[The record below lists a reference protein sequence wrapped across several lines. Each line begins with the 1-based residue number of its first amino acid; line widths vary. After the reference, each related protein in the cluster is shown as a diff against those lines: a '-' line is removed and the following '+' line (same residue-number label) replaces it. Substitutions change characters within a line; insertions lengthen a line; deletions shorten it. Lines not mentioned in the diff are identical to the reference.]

1 MLFSLDPGATL
12 FMCGDH
18 GLVQCRYFLFQ
29 LVPHGSV
36 SSSAAAC
43 SRAGTDALKAGGRA
57 LDAAAAAALCL
68 AVLAPHRTSL
78 DA

>member
-1 MLFSLDPGATL
+1 M
-12 FMCGDH
+12 
-18 GLVQCRYFLFQ
+18 Q

-36 SSSAAAC
+36 SSSAARC
-43 SRAGTDALKAGGRA
+43 SSAGTDALKGGGRA

-68 AVLAPHRTSL
+68 AVLAPHRVSL

>member
-1 MLFSLDPGATL
+1 MSIEQ
-12 FMCGDH
+12 
-18 GLVQCRYFLFQ
+18 V
-29 LVPHGSV
+29 VPHGSV

-57 LDAAAAAALCL
+57 IDAAAAAALCL

-78 DA
+78 DAYDKNRFYVYPLQPL